1 MNEFREVDCRRRAAS
16 SGCLDPASRNPVTVV
31 VVSRIDTQGPSVN
44 RAFLDHTWS
53 R

>member
-16 SGCLDPASRNPVTVV
+16 SGCLDPASRNPVTAVM
-31 VVSRIDTQGPSVN
+31 VSRIDTQGPSVN
-44 RAFLDHTWS
+44 RASLDGAWP